1 MYRDVVKSL
10 SKEIFT
16 VFIVFDA
23 ELVISL
29 YEE

>member
-1 MYRDVVKSL
+1 MYRDVVKYL